1 MKENIFPEITT
12 QLSSKEG
19 KYYLAVNN
27 WPSTY
32 RIT

>member
-1 MKENIFPEITT
+1 MKENIFPEIKQSLT
-12 QLSSKEG
+12 KNDG

-32 RIT
+32 RIS